1 MTLEGEEE
9 EEGIICAWNQHCDN
23 STQLVLLL
31 VLLFGWFIGRPFGF
45 VDLSLGGFVLG

>member
-1 MTLEGEEE
+1 MTLEGEE

-23 STQLVLLL
+23 SRQL
-31 VLLFGWFIGRPFGF
+31 VLLFGRSVHWSSLGF